1 MSVIGLAARG
11 RPRHPMAGHARPCTE
26 RRRTTWRPSGPGWST
41 RAGARSSSRSRTPT
55 GSGPAARASR
65 RRTPEESR
73 GSRGRP
79 RCTRCRPCSSSGSTR
94 RRSPPAGRSRS
105 SRRTDAGSTTG
116 SATST
121 ARSSRASTA
130 GRSRPARTSGWTWRR
145 SSSGSSASGWRTA
158 AGTARPRTARCGPPS
173 TRRSTCSTAC
183 SSSNERRAGRRRCAR
198 PGAAA
203 RSTSSNGAC
212 SAARA
217 PRRSST
223 RRTSSFAFP
232 YYWHYDVLRA
242 LDYFRRS
249 GADPDPRMAEA
260 VAVVRSKRQP
270 DGRWLLDRIHPGRVH
285 FDLEGGVGTPSR
297 WNTAPRAPGAR
308 VVGPD
313 GLTRSRV
320 V

>member
-1 MSVIGLAARG
+1 M
-11 RPRHPMAGHARPCTE
+11 
-26 RRRTTWRPSGPGWST
+26 
-41 RAGARSSSRSRTPT
+41 
-55 GSGPAARASR
+55 GSGPVARASR

-79 RCTRCRPCSSSGSTR
+79 PCTPCRPCSSSGSTR
-94 RRSPPAGRSRS
+94 RRSPPGARSRS
-105 SRRTDAGSTTG
+105 SRRTGAGSTKG

-158 AGTARPRTARCGPPS
+158 AGTARPRTARCGRPS

-183 SSSNERRAGRRRCAR
+183 SSSNERQAGRPRCAT
-198 PGAAA
+198 A
-203 RSTSSNGAC
+203 RRGGEEYLLE
-212 SAARA
+212 RGLY
-217 PRRSST
+217 RRKST
-223 RRTSSFAFP
+223 RDVVDPSYLDFAFP

-249 GADPDPRMAEA
+249 GAEPDPRMAEA

-297 WNTAPRAPGAR
+297 WNTARAIR
-308 VVGPD
+308 VLEWWD
-313 GLTRSRV
+313 RTA
-320 V
+320 